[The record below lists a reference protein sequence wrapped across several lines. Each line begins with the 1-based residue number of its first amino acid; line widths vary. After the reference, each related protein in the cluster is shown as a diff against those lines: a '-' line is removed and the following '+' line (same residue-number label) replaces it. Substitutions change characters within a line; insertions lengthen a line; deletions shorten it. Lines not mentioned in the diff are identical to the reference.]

1 MASLIAA
8 VQPKVSSNLVARQS
22 QEQSQQQQAIAL
34 LHHLL
39 ERMRHIDCAA
49 ALLLV

>member
-1 MASLIAA
+1 MSSLIAA
-8 VQPKVSSNLVARQS
+8 LQPKVSLNFVARQP

-39 ERMRHIDCAA
+39 ERTRHIDCAA